1 MVKKMKGY
9 NFKISLVL
17 GVAAGSILLLIFR
30 LLSMPITGLILAF
43 TVAGFVTSFMFL
55 PEAKNGDKTFKRKA
69 NAGAAS
75 SVIIGLMIS
84 VVFYLYYILYLK
96 ARIVPSASPDINMA
110 VYVGVML
117 IITVLG
123 GFVLGNL
130 GGAIGAILGDA
141 VDALSKK
148 R

>member
-9 NFKISLVL
+9 SFKISLVL
-17 GVAAGSILLLIFR
+17 GVAAGSILLPIFR
-30 LLSMPITGLILAF
+30 MFSMPITGLILAF
-43 TVAGFVTSFMFL
+43 TVAGFVTSFLFM
-55 PEAKNGDKTFKRKA
+55 PENNDKIFKRKA
-69 NAGAAS
+69 SAGAAAA
-75 SVIIGLMIS
+75 VIVGLMIS
-84 VVFYLYYILYLK
+84 TVFYLYYILYLK

-130 GGAIGAILGDA
+130 GGVIGAVLGDT
-141 VDALSKK
+141 VDAVSKK